1 MKTRDIVIIAGVGI
15 AAYFLLQQKKKPR
28 YTITVPEPDRLTE
41 EEDRRLR
48 AEADRRRIEQ
58 LQDVAEKGLTFIQ
71 KLFGK
76 KKEAAPKKV
85 SGPVQPKCDEIGL
98 FY

>member
-15 AAYFLLQQKKKPR
+15 AAYFLLQQKKKPG
-28 YTITVPEPDRLTE
+28 YTITVPEPERLTE

-58 LQDVAEKGLTFIQ
+58 LQDVAEKGFTFIQ

-76 KKEAAPKKV
+76 KKQAAPKKV
-85 SGPVQPKCDEIGL
+85 SGPAAPKCDQIGL

>member
-15 AAYFLLQQKKKPR
+15 AAYLLLQQKKKPG
-28 YTITVPEPDRLTE
+28 YTITVPEPDKLTE
-41 EEDRRLR
+41 EENRRLR

-58 LQDVAEKGLTFIQ
+58 IQDIGEKGLSFIQ

-76 KKEAAPKKV
+76 KKEAAPKKI
-85 SGPVQPKCDEIGL
+85 SGPAAPKCDQIGL

>member
-15 AAYFLLQQKKKPR
+15 AAYYLLQQKKKPG
-28 YTITVPEPDRLTE
+28 YTITVPEPDKLTE
-41 EEDRRLR
+41 EENRRLR

-58 LQDVAEKGLTFIQ
+58 IQDIAEKGLSFIQ

-76 KKEAAPKKV
+76 KKETAPSKV
-85 SGPVQPKCDEIGL
+85 SGPARPKCDQIGL